1 MKMHHGLLTATF
13 SLFALAAGCVSQ
25 SDDSSA
31 PDDLAGD
38 EEAQAGNACQ
48 ATALEVI
55 VKGRENRF
63 GLNGEQVAL
72 NPSIPMDRICKAV
85 ASSCKTTC
93 TTAEAA
99 AIATGVKGFQD
110 SDPARLHQ
118 MGVLADTFNKAL
130 GITTN
135 FSALGTTDP
144 GTGSGGGAVA
154 CNAKQLQVVVKA
166 KEHRFGFDGRQV
178 ALNPKI
184 PMDNIC
190 QPLTGTCKTT
200 CTAAEAVGLSTGV
213 KGFSGADDA
222 AALRQMGVLADTF
235 NAALGTKSNFTN
247 APIILQ

>member
-1 MKMHHGLLTATF
+1 MNMYRGLLTATV
-13 SLFALAAGCVSQ
+13 SLFAFAAGCVSQ
-25 SDDSSA
+25 SDDSGQ
-31 PDDLAGD
+31 PDP
-38 EEAQAGNACQ
+38 EEEEVQAGNVCG
-48 ATALEVI
+48 ATPLEVI
-55 VKGRENRF
+55 VVGRENRF
-63 GLNGEQVAL
+63 GLNGAQVAL
-72 NPSIPMDRICKAV
+72 NPSIPMDRVCKAV
-85 ASSCKTTC
+85 VSSCKTTC

-99 AIATGVKGFQD
+99 AVATGIKGFQD

-135 FSALGTTDP
+135 FSALGTDT
-144 GTGSGGGAVA
+144 GTGTGTGAAA

-178 ALNPKI
+178 ALNPQI

-200 CTAAEAVGLSTGV
+200 CTAAEATAISTGI
-213 KGFSGADDA
+213 KGFSGADNA
-222 AALRQMGVLADTF
+222 TALRQMGVLADAF
-235 NAALGTKSNFTN
+235 NAAMGTTSNFTN